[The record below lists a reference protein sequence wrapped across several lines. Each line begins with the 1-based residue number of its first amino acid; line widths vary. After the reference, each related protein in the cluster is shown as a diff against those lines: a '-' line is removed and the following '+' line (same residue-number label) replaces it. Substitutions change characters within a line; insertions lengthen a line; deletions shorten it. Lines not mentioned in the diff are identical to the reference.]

1 MLFVTDIITILYKCY
16 RNVFS
21 FLKSKLQ
28 KKQGLYYEDLNNNI
42 KKIINTCYK
51 KLTLIIL

>member
-1 MLFVTDIITILYKCY
+1 MWFVTDIIIILYKCY

-21 FLKSKLQ
+21 LLKSQLQ